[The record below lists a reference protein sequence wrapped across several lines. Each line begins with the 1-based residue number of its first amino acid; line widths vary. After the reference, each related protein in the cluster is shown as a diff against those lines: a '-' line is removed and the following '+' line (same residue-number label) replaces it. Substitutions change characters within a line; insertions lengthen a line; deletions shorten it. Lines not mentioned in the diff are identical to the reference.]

1 MAPLRGAD
9 AEVERMTLRVHLALA
24 DGALR
29 RRLAALLR
37 ADPELLLVSDPETAD
52 LVVRSAVEPPLLA
65 SAAPELALDATLT
78 PRELEVLSLLAQG
91 LGNRVIARALDI
103 SVHTAK
109 YHVASLL
116 AKLGARSRTEAVAQA
131 IRRGLVPL

>member
-1 MAPLRGAD
+1 
-9 AEVERMTLRVHLALA
+9 MTLRVHLALA

-37 ADPELLLVSDPETAD
+37 ADPELLLVSDAETAD
-52 LVVRSAVEPPLLA
+52 LVVRSAVDAPLLA

-91 LGNRVIARALDI
+91 LGNRVIARVLDI

>member
-1 MAPLRGAD
+1 
-9 AEVERMTLRVHLALA
+9 MTLRVHLALP
-24 DGALR
+24 DPELR
-29 RRLAALLR
+29 RRVAALLR
-37 ADPELLLVSDPETAD
+37 ADPDLVLVSDPDVAD
-52 LVVRSAVEPPLLA
+52 LVVRPPADTTLVA
-65 SAAPELALDATLT
+65 SAPPEIHEDTDLT

-91 LGNRVIARALDI
+91 LGNRLIARALDI

>member
-1 MAPLRGAD
+1 
-9 AEVERMTLRVHLALA
+9 MTLRVHLALA
-24 DGALR
+24 DPALR
-29 RRLAALLR
+29 RRLAALFR
-37 ADPELLLVSDPETAD
+37 ADPDLLLVSDPETAD
-52 LVVRSAVEPPLLA
+52 LVVRSTAAASMLA
-65 SAAPELALDATLT
+65 AAPELHVDDATLT

-91 LGNRVIARALDI
+91 LGNRLIARALDI

-116 AKLGARSRTEAVAQA
+116 AKLGARSRTEAVTQA

>member
-1 MAPLRGAD
+1 
-9 AEVERMTLRVHLALA
+9 MTLRIHLAIA
-24 DGALR
+24 DSALR
-29 RRLAALLR
+29 RRIAALLR
-37 ADPELLLVSDPETAD
+37 ADPDLLLVADPETAD
-52 LVVRSAVEPPLLA
+52 LVVRGAAEVPLLA
-65 SAAPELALDATLT
+65 SAAPELQEDAALT

-91 LGNRVIARALDI
+91 LGNRLIARALDI